1 MNFPFLDL
9 NFFSNN
15 SACEF
20 SVRRRKSFNEQNY
33 LDFPSPDCS
42 KISTRVYEARL
53 LTSQNLK
60 HENPHNHKPQ
70 HNKVTATIAI
80 PTHHSRIRS
89 IISKVGCYSVM
100 K

>member
-1 MNFPFLDL
+1 MNFPFPDL

-42 KISTRVYEARL
+42 KITTRVYEARL

-60 HENPHNHKPQ
+60 PIENPQSSLTTTNHN
-70 HNKVTATIAI
+70 TI
-80 PTHHSRIRS
+80 
-89 IISKVGCYSVM
+89 K
-100 K
+100 